1 MFLSR
6 VAMEMCDPLFLRRVQ
21 LGSPRTQSTGGWKP
35 LSLARWEA
43 CRYTV
48 AAGILPASQRGFQP
62 RDPLA
67 MMRRCQSAFVSAS
80 TFGTRNLKFRLMVL
94 PYKVATLL
102 YCFSERDEVLLLER
116 AQEPNRGLWSPC
128 GGKLKMD
135 SGESPYACA
144 CREAHEETGLPLRPE
159 DLHLTG
165 LVSEHGFQGRTHWLM
180 FLFEVKPRLKTLP
193 PHHAEGR
200 FQFFARG
207 ALDGLNLPQT
217 DREQIWPWF
226 WRHRG
231 GFFAAHCHCH
241 PDGRNDWTLEESSV
255 ENRETRARKKLP
267 GKTRPAFDSRPSTI
281 D

>member
-1 MFLSR
+1 MFALNQI
-6 VAMEMCDPLFLRRVQ
+6 VIP
-21 LGSPRTQSTGGWKP
+21 GSADVSSAGWN
-35 LSLARWEA
+35 
-43 CRYTV
+43 CRSHRSGP
-48 AAGILPASQRGFQP
+48 AGRQRFQEVEEWW
-62 RDPLA
+62 
-67 MMRRCQSAFVSAS
+67 RCRSAFVSAS
-80 TFGTRNLKFRLMVL
+80 TFGTQNLKFRLMVL

-102 YCFSERDEVLLLER
+102 YCFNGRDEVLLLER

-144 CREAHEETGLPLRPE
+144 CREAHEETGLSLHPE

-165 LVSEHGFQGRTHWLM
+165 LVSEHGFQSRTHWLM

-193 PHHAEGR
+193 PRHAEGR
-200 FQFFARG
+200 FQFFTRA
-207 ALDGLNLPQT
+207 ALEGLKLPQT

-241 PDGRNDWTLEESSV
+241 PDGRNDWTLEESKRQN
-255 ENRETRARKKLP
+255 EK
-267 GKTRPAFDSRPSTI
+267 
-281 D
+281 